1 MKKLR
6 GHKGAAAVEFALVL
20 LPLIILVFGAI
31 EFGVLLY
38 NQQVITN
45 ASREGARAGIVQ
57 QNPRVDESTIRGIVR
72 HYADAHLITFGTQN
86 SVDIP
91 PMPGYSPTAPSL
103 TQDLTVTVNYTYSF
117 LVIPNFIPGI
127 DNPRTMSATTV
138 MRYE

>member
-57 QNPRVDESTIRGIVR
+57 QNPRVDESTIRGIV
-72 HYADAHLITFGTQN
+72 
-86 SVDIP
+86 
-91 PMPGYSPTAPSL
+91 
-103 TQDLTVTVNYTYSF
+103 
-117 LVIPNFIPGI
+117 
-127 DNPRTMSATTV
+127 
-138 MRYE
+138 